1 MLNYLEVVYKWS
13 FGSSAVAAA
22 VLGEQ
27 WEGCAGTQLLLS
39 TALPPLCPWPAPA
52 FGLGLSQAHF
62 VSNGGVHVDLRSI

>member
-22 VLGEQ
+22 VLGQQ

-39 TALPPLCPWPAPA
+39 TALPPCA
-52 FGLGLSQAHF
+52 LGQHLHLGWDCHRHTLYQMEEST
-62 VSNGGVHVDLRSI
+62 